1 MFDKAYAR
9 PGIPIVLSLMAGIA
23 AGDRYPGMGIGCFV
37 GLAAAAVFLGYCLKR
52 RKETRLVPL
61 LVFGLLGYIAIQPWA
76 SPRFPPH
83 HIVHHTASQKWR
95 ITGTIDSR
103 PVVRDNRST
112 WILDAEKLE
121 SGGRSTPVVGR
132 IRVTMIGAGIGIGR
146 GDRVAF
152 DSRLRRVRS
161 FRNPGGFDYRRHLAF
176 EKIWATAFCRQ
187 DGLMILGKAA
197 GSSDLSGWLDRVRYN
212 LNALIDRMPPG
223 DHRGVLA
230 ALILG
235 DRSRLSAAR
244 TETFHRVGIGHLLA
258 ISGLHIGIVATTVF
272 FIVSRCLAWIPW
284 FLWNASTRKWAA
296 VTALPPVV
304 GYAVLSGMSPSTQ
317 RALIMVGVF
326 LLTYLIK
333 RDQDLLNSLALAA
346 MALLVIHPP
355 VLFSISFQFSFI
367 AVLAIIY
374 GLSCFKP
381 DMRTGTRAVPR
392 NIANNVA
399 VLFLV
404 SFWATIGTLPL
415 ALYYFNQVSLIGLL
429 ANSIFVPLI
438 GFGVVPC
445 GLLAAV
451 ILPFS
456 PWASAGVLRIAAG
469 ILEWALEWVDMLSP
483 LPFAAVRAVTPSL
496 VEIALYGLFVWTV
509 LKIGLTF
516 RTAVGA
522 SEFNSGRSK
531 NSGREGAAGGRH
543 HRRPLWI
550 LLVVV
555 AAAMAV
561 DVCYWSYQR
570 FWRRDL
576 RVTVLDVGQGSAALI
591 ELPGGACMLIDG
603 GGYAD
608 NAVFDIGARVI
619 APYLW
624 RNKIKTVETIVMTHP
639 NSDHLNG
646 LLYIAENF
654 NVQTAWTNGDVGRT
668 AGYRQFGAILNEK
681 GIDHP
686 EYHRLDRIVD
696 MGGVLFEIVHPL
708 PDDKARI
715 PSDRRQNLNDNSL
728 VIRARFD
735 RISFLFPGDI
745 TSKAEGEIVK
755 RLGEKLKS
763 TVLVIPHH
771 GSASSSSTAFVRAVQ
786 PSVGLVSAGQQN
798 RYKFPHPRVIE
809 RYRRQQTRLL
819 RTDTDGAV
827 LLTTDGRTL
836 SVRTT
841 TGRRD

>member
-1 MFDKAYAR
+1 MFEKAYAR
-9 PGIPIVLSLMAGIA
+9 PVIPIVLSLMAGITV
-23 AGDRYPGMGIGCFV
+23 GDRYPGMEIGGYV
-37 GLAAAAVFLGYCLKR
+37 GLTGAAVFLAYCLKR

-61 LVFGLLGYIAIQPWA
+61 LIFGLLGYVAIQPWA

-83 HIVHHTASQKWR
+83 HVIHHAGSKKWR

-103 PVVRDNRST
+103 PEVRGNRST
-112 WILDAEKLE
+112 WILDAEKLG
-121 SGGRSTPVVGR
+121 SGSQSIQVVGR
-132 IRVTMIGAGIGIGR
+132 IRVTGMDAEIGIGR

-161 FRNPGGFDYRRHLAF
+161 FRNPGGFDYQRHLAF
-176 EKIWATAFCRQ
+176 EKIWVTAFCRQ
-187 DGLMILGKAA
+187 DGLTVLSKAA
-197 GSSDLSGWLDRVRYN
+197 GNDLGGRLDRARSHI
-212 LNALIDRMPPG
+212 NALIDRMPPG
-223 DHRGVLA
+223 DHRGVLS
-230 ALILG
+230 ALIIG
-235 DRSRLSAAR
+235 DRNRLSAER

-272 FIVSRCLAWIPW
+272 FIISRCLSWIPW

-296 VTALPPVV
+296 VGALPPVI

-326 LLTYLIK
+326 LLTFLIK
-333 RDQDLLNSLALAA
+333 KDQDLLNSLAVAA

-355 VLFSISFQFSFI
+355 ALFSISFQFSFI

-374 GLSCFKP
+374 GMSCFKRIGSTGN
-381 DMRTGTRAVPR
+381 RTVSRIIT
-392 NIANNVA
+392 NKVA
-399 VLFLV
+399 ALFLA
-404 SFWATIGTLPL
+404 SFWATVGTLPL

-429 ANSIFVPLI
+429 ANSVFVPLI

-445 GLLAAV
+445 GLLGAA

-456 PWASAGVLRIAAG
+456 PSVSAGVLRIAAG
-469 ILEWALEWVDMLSP
+469 ILEWTLGLVDMLTL
-483 LPFAAVRAVTPSL
+483 LPFAVIRTVTPSL
-496 VEIALYGLFVWTV
+496 VEIALYGLFVWAV

-522 SEFNSGRSK
+522 SEFSSGRSGSGGRNGRNSGRH
-531 NSGREGAAGGRH
+531 R
-543 HRRPLWI
+543 RRPLWI
-550 LLVVV
+550 LLAAVL
-555 AAAMAV
+555 AAMAI

-576 RVTVLDVGQGSAALI
+576 RVNFLDVGQGSAALL

-603 GGYAD
+603 GGYSD

-624 RNKIKTVETIVMTHP
+624 RKKIKTVETIVMTHP

-646 LLYIAENF
+646 LLFIAENF
-654 NVQTAWTNGDVGRT
+654 NVQTAWTNGDVGHT
-668 AGYRQFGAILNEK
+668 DGYRRFLAILNDK

-686 EYHRLDRIVD
+686 EYHHLDRAVD
-696 MGGVLFEIVHPL
+696 IGGVVFEIVHPL
-708 PDDKARI
+708 PDEKERT
-715 PSDRRQNLNDNSL
+715 PLGRQQNLNDNSL

-745 TSKAEGEIVK
+745 TSKAEDEIVK
-755 RLGEKLKS
+755 RAGEKLKS
-763 TVLVIPHH
+763 TVLLIPHH
-771 GSASSSSTAFVRAVQ
+771 GSASSSSAVFVRAVQ
-786 PSVGLVSAGQQN
+786 PLVGLVSAGQRN
-798 RYKFPHPRVIE
+798 RYNFPHPRVIE
-809 RYRRQQTRLL
+809 RYRRHQTRLL

-836 SVRTT
+836 SIRTS
-841 TGRRD
+841 TGRHD